1 MAVREGEALG
11 QSAPASASSIE
22 RGVRPARSGRW
33 RPRPAFASP
42 CACALGL
49 SRPRRHRAAPGT
61 GRRPGRRLPGTF
73 CAFPPRSPRG
83 PGPPPHRP
91 AGGPA
96 RSTLLRFCE
105 DPVPTPSSVM
115 RVCWL
120 VGKEKCTQR
129 VKLPHLEAVVIG
141 RGPETGITDKKC
153 SRQQVQLKADCNKGY
168 VTVKQIGVNPT
179 SVDLMNIGKD
189 EVVKMKPGQVLHIV
203 NNLYPY
209 TVQFAEE
216 SEKTVPKADKI
227 PHEGSCENDDTELVP
242 RKTMKLEVVDTKG
255 SSTNPKLSNT
265 SVSTHEGTSS
275 KKESLGHWSQGLK
288 SSMQDPKMQV
298 YKDEKT
304 VVIKD
309 KYPKARYHW
318 LILPWDPISSLKSVT
333 RDHLELLEHMHAI
346 GQKMIEQCPARES
359 LEFRMGYHAIPSM
372 SQLHLHVIS
381 QDFDSPA
388 LKTKK
393 HWNSFTTDYFL
404 NSQDVI
410 EMVRSKGK
418 VMVKDH
424 TSELLKL
431 PLRCHRCKQQLSTI
445 PQLKE
450 HLRKHWPK

>member
-1 MAVREGEALG
+1 M
-11 QSAPASASSIE
+11 
-22 RGVRPARSGRW
+22 
-33 RPRPAFASP
+33 
-42 CACALGL
+42 
-49 SRPRRHRAAPGT
+49 H
-61 GRRPGRRLPGTF
+61 
-73 CAFPPRSPRG
+73 
-83 PGPPPHRP
+83 
-91 AGGPA
+91 
-96 RSTLLRFCE
+96 
-105 DPVPTPSSVM
+105 
-115 RVCWL
+115 VCWL
-120 VGKEKCTQR
+120 VGKEKCSQR
-129 VKLPHLEAVVIG
+129 MKLPHLEAVVIG

-179 SVDLMNIGKD
+179 SIDLVNIGKD
-189 EVVKMKPGQVLHIV
+189 EEVKMKPGQILHIV
-203 NNLYPY
+203 NKLYPY

-216 SEKTVPKADKI
+216 SGKTVTEAEGKI
-227 PHEGSCENDDTELVP
+227 QTDRMPCEDSCEDDDVELVP
-242 RKTMKLEVVDTKG
+242 RKTRKMEVVDRRG
-255 SSTNPKLSNT
+255 SSADPKLSDT
-265 SVSTHEGTSS
+265 PVSPHEGTSS
-275 KKESLGHWSQGLK
+275 KKASVLEHLGHWSQGLK

-333 RDHLELLEHMHAI
+333 RDHLELLEHMHAV
-346 GQKMIEQCPARES
+346 GQKMIKQCPAREN
-359 LEFRMGYHAIPSM
+359 LEFRLGYHAIPSM

-404 NSQDVI
+404 NSEDVI

-418 VMVKDH
+418 VTVKDH
-424 TSELLKL
+424 VSELLKL
-431 PLRCHRCKQQLSTI
+431 PLRCHCCKQQLSTI

-450 HLRKHWPK
+450 HLRKHWPR

>member
-1 MAVREGEALG
+1 
-11 QSAPASASSIE
+11 
-22 RGVRPARSGRW
+22 
-33 RPRPAFASP
+33 
-42 CACALGL
+42 
-49 SRPRRHRAAPGT
+49 
-61 GRRPGRRLPGTF
+61 
-73 CAFPPRSPRG
+73 
-83 PGPPPHRP
+83 
-91 AGGPA
+91 
-96 RSTLLRFCE
+96 
-105 DPVPTPSSVM
+105 M

-120 VGKEKCTQR
+120 VGKGECSQR

-179 SVDLMNIGKD
+179 SVDLVNIGKD
-189 EVVKMKPGQVLHIV
+189 EMVKMKPGQVLHIV

-216 SEKTVPKADKI
+216 SGKTKAEEKTEPEKMPRED
-227 PHEGSCENDDTELVP
+227 SCENDDIELVP
-242 RKTMKLEVVDTKG
+242 RKTMKMEVVDTQG
-255 SSTNPKLSNT
+255 SFANPKISNT
-265 SVSTHEGTSS
+265 SISPPEGTSS
-275 KKESLGHWSQGLK
+275 KKASEYLGHWSQGLK

-318 LILPWDPISSLKSVT
+318 LILPWNPISSLKSVT

-346 GQKMIEQCPARES
+346 GEKMIEECPARES
-359 LEFRMGYHAIPSM
+359 LEFRLGYHAIPSM

-418 VMVKDH
+418 VVVKDH
-424 TSELLKL
+424 VSEFLKL
-431 PLRCHRCKQQLSTI
+431 PLRCHCCKQQLSTI